1 MKLQEAINDCMEHLS
16 QKELATLLGV
26 TPNQVYK
33 YSIGITK
40 SPGDKVINAFYD
52 NIKIGGE
59 SVLLDFY
66 PNEEEY
72 LRIRKLKETVC
83 NPESTK

>member
-1 MKLQEAINDCMEHLS
+1 MKLQAAVQDCMEHLS

-52 NIKIGGE
+52 NIKIDGE
-59 SVLLDFY
+59 PVLLDFY
-66 PNEEEY
+66 SSEEEY
-72 LRIRKLKETVC
+72 LRVRKLKETVC